1 MTTSWNVNSSYMQ
14 CEKQK
19 IFRKKEFD
27 IKADVKPTEL
37 S

>member
-1 MTTSWNVNSSYMQ
+1 MTWYANNYIMQ

-19 IFRKKEFD
+19 IFRKKEFG
-27 IKADVKPTEL
+27 IKTDEKTVDL